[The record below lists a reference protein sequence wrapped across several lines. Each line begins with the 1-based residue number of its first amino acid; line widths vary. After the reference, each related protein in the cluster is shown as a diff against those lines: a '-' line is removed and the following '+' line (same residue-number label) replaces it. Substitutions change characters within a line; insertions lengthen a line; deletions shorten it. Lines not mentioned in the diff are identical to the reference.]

1 MRKRKKIRMKKID
14 KYIYNSLILP
24 TIFGIS
30 IFTFILMINALI
42 EVMEKLF
49 TNDLP
54 LITVLDYF
62 LYIVPGVL
70 TQTIPMG
77 AFLGV
82 MLVYGGLTETN
93 EIIAMESS
101 GISLLRILK
110 PAFIFGLILTFIGL
124 SLEIYVNPRALK
136 NINSQ
141 KQLILS
147 TRPSSLT
154 EEKVFLVNS
163 EKGFG
168 FYIDKVN
175 NEKAEADNFLIL
187 NRQGDNPYPVIFLA
201 KKAIFNPGVIE
212 LENVKG
218 YSFNR
223 SGEMQV
229 AAEYRNQEIPI
240 STFFS
245 SDEGDGK
252 EKSRSEMNLKEL
264 KEYHD
269 KNIGNPELREASL
282 KALIEIYQRLIGPL
296 ASTFLCWLGV
306 LLSVGHRRSGR
317 GISFGISL
325 IVIFG
330 YIAIVNYAKIMILK
344 NNFPVNI
351 AMWIPNFILFILC
364 VYFSVKKYRRS

>member
-1 MRKRKKIRMKKID
+1 MKKID

-124 SLEIYVNPRALK
+124 SLEVYVNPRALK

-154 EEKVFLVNS
+154 EEKVFLINS

-168 FYIDKVN
+168 FYIDSIDNKN
-175 NEKAEADNFLIL
+175 AEANKFLL
-187 NRQGDNPYPVIFLA
+187 
-201 KKAIFNPGVIE
+201 FN
-212 LENVKG
+212 KRKFT
-218 YSFNR
+218 S
-223 SGEMQV
+223 
-229 AAEYRNQEIPI
+229 
-240 STFFS
+240 
-245 SDEGDGK
+245 
-252 EKSRSEMNLKEL
+252 
-264 KEYHD
+264 
-269 KNIGNPELREASL
+269 LR
-282 KALIEIYQRLIGPL
+282 K
-296 ASTFLCWLGV
+296 W
-306 LLSVGHRRSGR
+306 
-317 GISFGISL
+317 
-325 IVIFG
+325 
-330 YIAIVNYAKIMILK
+330 
-344 NNFPVNI
+344 
-351 AMWIPNFILFILC
+351 
-364 VYFSVKKYRRS
+364 